1 MLAGDA
7 WLEQEVEIL
16 IPAALEHQITAD
28 NVVRVRSTVR
38 IVAEG
43 ANGPTTP
50 AAEQILLDRGVFI
63 IPDIL
68 ANGGGVTCSYFEQV
82 QGAMNYYWRLDEIL
96 SKLDRQIT
104 SAFIAVSELS
114 RKKGLTMREA
124 ALVIAVDR
132 VATLCYER
140 GWV

>member
-1 MLAGDA
+1 
-7 WLEQEVEIL
+7 LEQEVDIM
-16 IPAALEHQITAD
+16 IPAALENQITEG
-28 NVVRVRSTVR
+28 NVARVPDSVR

-50 AAEQILLDRGVFI
+50 PAEASLLERGVFV

-82 QGAMNYYWRLDEIL
+82 QGTMNYYWRLDEIL

-104 SAFIAVSELS
+104 SAFVAVSELS
-114 RKKGLTMREA
+114 RSKQLSMREA

-132 VATLCYER
+132 VASLCRER